1 MKTITTVTTK
11 ICKRINHAKP
21 SEETLYDGGGGRL
34 QKLSKLV
41 SRHHQYATTMRFIGL
56 EDVVKGVEEDPYDIE
71 DWDEYFTQD
80 DREFIYDVIT
90 NTVTQVQLYII
101 ESSDRNAILLLVHY
115 FRKAMSVHVGGIPAV
130 AACR

>member
-41 SRHHQYATTMRFIGL
+41 SR
-56 EDVVKGVEEDPYDIE
+56 EDPYDIE